1 MIAIQNTPTPYPE
14 INDLL
19 QELLAGV
26 RAVLG
31 GHFAG
36 MYLEGSLAS
45 GDFDAASDIDF
56 IVATDE
62 EVSGE
67 QFASLQ
73 VMHDRLATRDTV
85 WAIQLEGSYISLP
98 ALRRYDPAN
107 ATHPNIERGE
117 GERLKVVHHDYAGV
131 IHRSILREH
140 GITLAGP
147 APQTLVDPVSPDD
160 LREAV
165 REIIPVWGG
174 RLLAD
179 PTVVQQQCGYQSY
192 IVLSLCRMFY
202 TLQHGE
208 VASKAT
214 AARWGRQALPSRWT
228 PLIDRAWVTRNNSQG
243 QPPEEDVRGTLE
255 FLKYALEEGKKR

>member
-1 MIAIQNTPTPYPE
+1 MIAIQNPPTPYPE

-26 RAVLG
+26 RDVLG

-56 IVATDE
+56 LVATDE

-67 QFASLQ
+67 QFTALQ
-73 VMHDRLATRDTV
+73 AMYDRIAKRNTV

-117 GERLKVVHHDYAGV
+117 GERLKMIHHDHAGV

-147 APQTLVDPVSPDD
+147 AAQTLVDPVSPND
-160 LREAV
+160 LRRAV
-165 REIIPVWGG
+165 QAIIPVWGG

-179 PTVVQQQCGYQSY
+179 PTVIQQQCGYQSY

-208 VASKAT
+208 IVSKTT
-214 AARWGRQALPSRWT
+214 AARWARQALEPRWT
-228 PLIDRAWVTRNNSQG
+228 PLIDRAWVSRSNSQG
-243 QPPEEDVRGTLE
+243 QPSEQDVRGTLE
-255 FLKYALEEGKKR
+255 FLKYALEGGKG

>member
-1 MIAIQNTPTPYPE
+1 MSQAPNPE

-26 RAVLG
+26 QGVLG
-31 GHFAG
+31 SHFAS

-67 QFASLQ
+67 LFAALQ
-73 VMHDRLATRDTV
+73 AMHDCIAKRNTI

-117 GERLKVVHHDYAGV
+117 DERLKMVHHDHAGV

-160 LREAV
+160 LRIAV
-165 REIIPVWGG
+165 QAIIPQWGA

-179 PTVVQQQCGYQSY
+179 PTVIQQQCGYQSY
-192 IVLSLCRMFY
+192 IVLSLCRMLY
-202 TLQHGE
+202 TLQHGT
-208 VASKAT
+208 VVSKAT
-214 AARWGRQALPSRWT
+214 AARWARQALEPRWT
-228 PLIDRAWVTRNNSQG
+228 PLIDRAWIVRSNGQG
-243 QPPEEDVRGTLE
+243 QASEEDVNGTLD
-255 FLKYALEEGKKR
+255 FLRFTLLQNG

>member
-1 MIAIQNTPTPYPE
+1 MSQAPNPE
-14 INDLL
+14 IHDLL

-26 RAVLG
+26 QGVLDS
-31 GHFAG
+31 HFTG
-36 MYLEGSLAS
+36 LYLEGSLAS
-45 GDFDAASDIDF
+45 GDFDQDSDIDF

-62 EVSGE
+62 EVSGD
-67 QFASLQ
+67 QFTALQ
-73 VMHDRLATRDTV
+73 AMHDRIAKRNTI

-117 GERLKVVHHDYAGV
+117 GERLKMVHHDHAGV

-160 LREAV
+160 LRIAV
-165 REIIPVWGG
+165 QAILPQVGA

-179 PTVVQQQCGYQSY
+179 PTMLQHRGYQSY
-192 IVLSLCRMFY
+192 IVLSLCRMLY
-202 TLQHGE
+202 TLQHGT
-208 VASKAT
+208 VVSKT
-214 AARWGRQALPSRWT
+214 MAAGWAQQALEPRWV
-228 PLIDRAWVTRNNSQG
+228 PLIDRAWTGRHNPDWKAS
-243 QPPEEDVRGTLE
+243 EEDVNGTLE
-255 FLKYALEEGKKR
+255 FLRFTLLQSG